1 MYWMMYWMRVNSC
14 GWNNQRKAKKDIS
27 KATTTTSLCSITAWK
42 KRHLHTP
49 GSWVNY
55 IPHSFSEHPLKP
67 RPSGINRGKEVCRK
81 CGARVCV
88 CMLQYVFEHSL
99 ACMTTGIGFVFCVHV
114 HRWVCMFVL
123 YTPEFKVITV
133 RLCVCP
139 LPLQLLVCGS
149 GASSPG
155 ERPNSGHP
163 GRREESR
170 TLEAGQERE
179 GEDGAA

>member
-1 MYWMMYWMRVNSC
+1 MYWIMYWMRVNSC

-42 KRHLHTP
+42 RRHLHTP

-99 ACMTTGIGFVFCVHV
+99 ACMTTGIGFVFVYMYTGESVCLYYTPLSLKSLLYACVCVHSPFSSWSV
-114 HRWVCMFVL
+114 G
-123 YTPEFKVITV
+123 
-133 RLCVCP
+133 
-139 LPLQLLVCGS
+139 LVPAPQ
-149 GASSPG
+149 ASDPILGIQAG
-155 ERPNSGHP
+155 ERRA
-163 GRREESR
+163 GR
-170 TLEAGQERE
+170 
-179 GEDGAA
+179 